1 MFTAFS
7 RPVFMLSN
15 AGTLRAF
22 SNFSRQHTQSGFTLL
37 ELLVVITLLGII
49 SGSVVLSYD
58 DLQDQGREDVVRFE
72 MAEMRKALLQFR
84 RDSGSNDFP
93 TQGQYDCTDTAN
105 GNPGDVNPLMSFPP
119 VAGSSDAEKIAWC
132 QSPAN
137 LWMLFTDRFGRSEA
151 DQWNEDTKRCWNGP
165 YLRNRQIPVDFDT
178 ESVLA
183 GILDPYG
190 NPYLLEDMNTED
202 ARVVSMGQ
210 NGLYEGENA
219 SNACLPNDASGVS
232 DDRILCLLQ

>member
-119 VAGSSDAEKIAWC
+119 VAGSSDAEIIAWC

-137 LWMLFTDRFGRSEA
+137 LWMLFTDPFGRLEA
-151 DQWNEDTKRCWNGP
+151 DQWNEDTKRGWNQG
-165 YLRNRQIPVDFDT
+165 YLRSRHAYLDYLTMSDLWGL
-178 ESVLA
+178 S
-183 GILDPYG
+183 DPYG
-190 NPYLLEDMNTED
+190 NPYLLQTPDLPH
-202 ARVVSMGQ
+202 ARLVSTGVDGVYDGINGTNICLANNDDVV
-210 NGLYEGENA
+210 
-219 SNACLPNDASGVS
+219 
-232 DDRILCLLQ
+232 LCLLQ